1 VTRGAAGGRER
12 MPRARRN
19 RHGARREAQPV
30 VVITGAGRG
39 IGRATAE
46 AFAAVGWRVVVAEKR
61 PALGR
66 ASAQAL
72 ARGGAVAIFEPTD
85 VTRATSVDR
94 MTRRVLRRFRRIDC
108 LVNNAGVIER
118 RPLARLPVA
127 ALQHIVAVN
136 LAGPLLVSRA
146 VLPTML
152 RRRTGAIVN
161 VASLLGKFGMAGYV
175 VYCATKF
182 GVVGLTEA
190 LADELT
196 GTGVGVWAVCP
207 GQVDTAMARKVGASL
222 RERAGLI
229 RPATVA
235 RVILDLATGRRR
247 APSGSAVDVPE

>member
-1 VTRGAAGGRER
+1 MRRAAASGRS
-12 MPRARRN
+12 ARPD
-19 RHGARREAQPV
+19 GPPV

-61 PALGR
+61 PVQGR
-66 ASAQAL
+66 ASARAL
-72 ARGGAVAIFEPTD
+72 ARSGAVAVFEPTD
-85 VTRATSVDR
+85 VTRAASVER

-118 RPLARLPVA
+118 GPLARLPVA
-127 ALQHIVAVN
+127 ALEHVVAVN
-136 LAGPLLVSRA
+136 LSGPLLVSRT
-146 VLPTML
+146 VLPAML
-152 RRRTGAIVN
+152 RRRAGAIVN

-190 LADELT
+190 LADELR

-207 GQVDTAMARKVGASL
+207 GQVDTAMARKVGAS
-222 RERAGLI
+222 RRDRAGLI

-235 RVILDLATGRRR
+235 RAILDLATGRRR
-247 APSGSAVDVPE
+247 EPSGSAVDVPE